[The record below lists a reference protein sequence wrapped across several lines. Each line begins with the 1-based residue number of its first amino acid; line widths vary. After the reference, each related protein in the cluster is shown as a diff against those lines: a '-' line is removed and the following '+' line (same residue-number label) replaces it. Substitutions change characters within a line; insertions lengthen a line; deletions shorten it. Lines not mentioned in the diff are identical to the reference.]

1 MDALAAL
8 ATEHPDNAAAMLDH
22 PGLRPRLQAILC
34 QERVPGSDMGWSK
47 EVLSAPPSEG
57 HTLMAAHVLL
67 HVLAYGVGELSYIA
81 NADKA
86 ASQEQGQ
93 ALLREAQHAW
103 LSMRL
108 QDAAELVDV
117 RLPAPVGPAGEVA
130 EAAAAAATADAWG
143 DDWLALPAVRQ
154 AELQHT
160 VHDVLL
166 QRLRQRNVSVL
177 CDAAAQLYL
186 LVAKATGGMQAVT
199 EAGLVRQ
206 LVGLLQLP
214 DSRLSSACLCLLDAL
229 SEDAKGRMLLAE
241 AAWLDS
247 VQPLLDSP
255 DGIVRM
261 LARRAL
267 CSVYAREREQEQ
279 QEEL

>member
-1 MDALAAL
+1 
-8 ATEHPDNAAAMLDH
+8 MLN
-22 PGLRPRLQAILC
+22 
-34 QERVPGSDMGWSK
+34 
-47 EVLSAPPSEG
+47 APPSEG

-93 ALLREAQHAW
+93 ALLREAQRAW

-117 RLPAPVGPAGEVA
+117 HLPAPVGSA
-130 EAAAAAATADAWG
+130 EEAAAATADAWG

-154 AELQHT
+154 AELQHM

-166 QRLRQRNVSVL
+166 QRLCQRNVSVL
-177 CDAAAQLYL
+177 CDVAAQLYL

-214 DSRLSSACLCLLDAL
+214 DSRLSCACLCLLDAL
-229 SEDAKGRMLLAE
+229 SKDAKGRMLLAE
-241 AAWLDS
+241 AVWLDS

-267 CSVYAREREQEQ
+267 CSVYVREREQGQ